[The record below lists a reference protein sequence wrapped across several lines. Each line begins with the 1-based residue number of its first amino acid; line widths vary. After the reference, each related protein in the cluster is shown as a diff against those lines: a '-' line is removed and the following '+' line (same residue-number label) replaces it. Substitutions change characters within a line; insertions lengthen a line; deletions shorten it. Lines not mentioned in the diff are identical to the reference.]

1 MLEHDSKELA
11 MRAFVQTFAQPM
23 TAADVAPTLTCWETS
38 VIAMMLDI
46 HDEGEAATMWLEQ
59 HAEGHDE
66 GDEPHG
72 LAEAWSTAMQHRN
85 AAP

>member
-1 MLEHDSKELA
+1 M
-11 MRAFVQTFAQPM
+11 
-23 TAADVAPTLTCWETS
+23 
-38 VIAMMLDI
+38 IAMMLDI